1 MSDNV
6 NNNFKI
12 TMILT
17 FVEILFDENVSEEVK
32 NLRIDA
38 LKKLNSYLE
47 YYEESGYL
55 SILIDKIAEKK
66 AKMIMQI
73 KSKSEMDKILKPS
86 CPVFDGSKFIT
97 DKYSVIEE
105 ELIGWSETSLQ
116 APLNEYGY
124 KRYIELF
131 ETIFPEYKNKL
142 NNLEQKNLDD
152 KYDEYDDI

>member
-142 NNLEQKNLDD
+142 DNLEQKNLDD